1 MNRSDWL
8 TDDLIEEAFERRA
21 GYAAPVELREN
32 IVTLTAV
39 TGQRASWRLRLAS
52 AWSAPVLRPA
62 WFALLVLGILLG
74 AALALM
80 LVGGLDAPD
89 LLRQH
94 ADVRPQ
100 TDAETDGTRQESP
113 RNDGPEGARAGLLA
127 YTQDGDLYMA
137 NPDGSGATMVVHDPG
152 VAFSAPT
159 WSPDGRWLTL
169 RGGEGLFLV
178 DAGTL
183 SIRYI
188 ADGGGA
194 VWSTDSE
201 SLAFVP
207 TSMYGADV
215 IAIVEVG
222 TGEVREL
229 HAKLQPGQSV
239 ALPLAWSP
247 DARWFLAP
255 ANAGDGKR
263 FVRIDAATGEAVD
276 IAPMYHLAEP
286 GAHWSPDSRR
296 FAYARPDDC
305 GGNPPC
311 QSSIVVE
318 DADLTHPI
326 AITDP
331 AKFSTGPVWSPDGAW
346 IAFSSATLDPSRGN
360 PGPQVSAPTLSIVR
374 PDGRDLHALA
384 EVASYGT
391 TFTWNADASAVDFWE
406 LDQSTGSGLGVSEVR
421 ISDGAKRPVVRA
433 PGLDGY
439 DWQANA
445 AGLTVPSLPSV
456 PAPATSVPAS
466 AVAPSAPRDA
476 PPADPTGS
484 WTGLAIDSMC
494 DAGWI
499 DFRTLTQRFVG
510 PRCQE
515 SNGLV
520 VAAPLGAAFA
530 VPEPDG
536 GVTVVQNDGSATKA
550 LAGVRPVQPGTFR
563 EIDLGWSPDGRWL
576 SVPECMEGQPAD
588 CPEFRVISPD
598 GRSQHSLPGRPSWS
612 PDGQRLVVQAE
623 NGDLLIGSPDG
634 SNLSSIG
641 TFPVPSSW
649 SPDASRFA
657 FIRDGDAWVANA
669 DGTGQRNVTGFASGG
684 AYDAVWSPDG
694 RFVAVIQET
703 QLWILAV
710 DGGELRP
717 IDLGPGRPTFY
728 SALAWSPDGARLA
741 IAVGPAQTP
750 SMLII
755 RADDW
760 TATALTGAGIDDVAW
775 SPDGRFI
782 ALLDQTSKPG
792 RIDIANSDG
801 SGRHRIWKASENSGR
816 ITWVP

>member
-1 MNRSDWL
+1 MK
-8 TDDLIEEAFERRA
+8 
-21 GYAAPVELREN
+21 
-32 IVTLTAV
+32 
-39 TGQRASWRLRLAS
+39 GQGASWRLRLAS
-52 AWSAPVLRPA
+52 AWSTPVLRPA
-62 WFALLVLGILLG
+62 WVALLILGVLLG
-74 AALALM
+74 TALALM
-80 LVGGLDAPD
+80 LVGGSDIPNP
-89 LLRQH
+89 LRQQADPRQRAD
-94 ADVRPQ
+94 ADVDATPQ
-100 TDAETDGTRQESP
+100 ISLGPQESLLP
-113 RNDGPEGARAGLLA
+113 QESHGPQVAHPGLLA
-127 YTQDGDLYMA
+127 YTQDGDVYMA

-159 WSPDGRWLTL
+159 WSPDARWLAL
-169 RGGEGLFLV
+169 RGGEGLFVL

-183 SIRYI
+183 ALRRL

-194 VWSTDSE
+194 VWSPDSQ

-207 TSMYGADV
+207 TSEFGADV

-222 TGEVREL
+222 TGAVREL
-229 HAKLQPGQSV
+229 HARLQPGQSV

-286 GAHWSPDSRR
+286 GANWSPDSRR

-318 DADLTHPI
+318 DADLTNAV

-331 AKFSTGPVWSPDGAW
+331 AKLSTGPVWSPDGAW
-346 IAFSSATLDPSRGN
+346 IAFSSATLVPSRQS
-360 PGPQVSAPTLSIVR
+360 PGPGPTVSAPTLSIVR
-374 PDGRDLHALA
+374 PDGRDLHALV

-391 TFTWNADASAVDFWE
+391 TFTWNADASAVEFWD
-406 LDQSTGSGLGVSEVR
+406 LDTSKGLGLGVSEVR

-433 PGLDGY
+433 RGLDGY

-445 AGLTVPSLPSV
+445 GAVTVPALPSV
-456 PAPATSVPAS
+456 PAAATSVPAS
-466 AVAPSAPRDA
+466 AVPPSSPRDA

-484 WTGLAIDSMC
+484 WSGLAIDSLC
-494 DAGWI
+494 DAGWL

-510 PRCQE
+510 TRCQE
-515 SNGLV
+515 SNGFV
-520 VAAPLGAAFA
+520 VAAPLGTAFA

-536 GVTVVQNDGSATKA
+536 SITVVRNDGSTTRA
-550 LAGVRPVQPGTFR
+550 LAAVRPLQPGTFR
-563 EIDLGWSPDGRWL
+563 EVDLAWSPDGRWL
-576 SVPECMEGQPAD
+576 SVPGCMDGQASD
-588 CPEFRVISPD
+588 CPQFRVISPD
-598 GRSQHSLPGRPSWS
+598 GRSQRTIPGRPSWS
-612 PDGQRLVVQAE
+612 PDGRRLVVQAE

-634 SNLSSIG
+634 SDLRSIG
-641 TFPVPSSW
+641 QLPMPMGW
-649 SPDASRFA
+649 SPDAARFA
-657 FIRDGDAWVANA
+657 FIRDGDAWIANS
-669 DGTGQRNVTGFASGG
+669 DGTGQQNVTGFPSGG
-684 AYDAVWSPDG
+684 VSDAAWSPDG
-694 RFVAVIQET
+694 RFLAVMQET
-703 QLWILAV
+703 QLWILV
-710 DGGELRP
+710 LDGGELRP

-728 SALAWSPDGARLA
+728 SRPVWSPDGARLA
-741 IAVGPAQTP
+741 VAVWPGETQST
-750 SMLII
+750 LII
-755 RADDW
+755 RTDDW
-760 TATALTGAGIDDVAW
+760 TVTALTGGGMDDVAW

-801 SGRHRIWKASENSGR
+801 SGRHRIWKASENSSR